1 MMVNTIIK
9 LWISYSGNTMKSG
22 FSIENQVLDQ
32 YYTTGCQGGGDR
44 RKGEGW
50 TGYLGFVDVNPKYY
64 I

>member
-1 MMVNTIIK
+1 
-9 LWISYSGNTMKSG
+9 MKSG